1 MKRIATLPHRC
12 PSVFIGGFLLLWA
25 GLAACKS
32 RAAGADGGTEAG
44 RGAVPAADIG
54 ATEGGTATIG
64 AMPAADDGETAPPEG
79 PEEVVR
85 RYIRFGAAGG
95 DLAGAR
101 ELVDPRCLD
110 TSVGRVEAVILLGAR
125 MAVGKIETTLLE
137 SDETTARVEARVSG
151 SVYATDTATSTEV
164 LGTKVNIQ
172 VGELNVGGMVQTTT
186 LRLKKIDGAW
196 RVSCREAG

>member
-1 MKRIATLPHRC
+1 MRRTTTLPHRC
-12 PSVFIGGFLLLWA
+12 SSVFIGGFLLLWA

-32 RAAGADGGTEAG
+32 RAVGAGGATEAGHATVPAEAGADA
-44 RGAVPAADIG
+44 
-54 ATEGGTATIG
+54 ATEGGATG
-64 AMPAADDGETAPPEG
+64 AVPGVDGGAPAPAES

-85 RYIRFGAAGG
+85 RYIRLGAAGG

-101 ELVDPRCLD
+101 ELVDPRCWD
-110 TSVGRVEAVILLGAR
+110 TSVGRVEAVILLGVR
-125 MAVGKIETTLLE
+125 MAVGKIETTVLE
-137 SDETTARVEARVSG
+137 SGETAARIEARVSG

-186 LRLKKIDGAW
+186 LRLKKIDGVW